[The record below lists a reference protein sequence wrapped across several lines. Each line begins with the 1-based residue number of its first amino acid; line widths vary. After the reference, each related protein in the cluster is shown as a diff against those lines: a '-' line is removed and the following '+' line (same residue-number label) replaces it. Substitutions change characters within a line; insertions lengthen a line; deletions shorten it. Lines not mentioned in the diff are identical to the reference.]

1 MEYKRNKTF
10 LSQKGTKSIDNKE
23 ALYSK
28 PLPSSRSGA
37 FYNTFPY
44 PTKISPEAI
53 AVYIACS
60 TNPGD
65 LVLDAF
71 AGSGSTGVAALLC
84 EHPTERMRKITKDLN
99 VTPVW
104 GARNAVLYEIGTY
117 ASFAI
122 KTILSRLSSREFTIA
137 VDSFLKKAQ
146 DLVGGLYEAIDLA
159 GDTGTIRYVIWSE
172 VLECPSCHSEISYF
186 EHGTSRDPVR
196 FKDEIVCPYCK
207 KVHHVEEM
215 PFTTEEHYD
224 RLLHKQVS
232 RKKRVPAW
240 IYGTTNGYNWDRQ
253 ATEADA
259 AYIAQIES
267 TCDVDDVPQEIQWG
281 ELHRAGYHYGITH
294 LHHFY
299 TARNYIVMSKLWK
312 LAETYPEKISDAL
325 KLLLLS
331 YNASHCTLMT
341 RVVAKK
347 NAKDFILTS
356 AQSGVLYI
364 SKLPVEKNILLGLKR
379 KVKPFAETYAKLQNC
394 TGQITI
400 HNGSSTKMK
409 ENNDSIDFIFTDP
422 PFGDFIPYAEVNQ
435 INELWLPKVTNRKD
449 EVIISASQGK
459 DVFTYQELLT
469 QVFSEINRVL
479 KPNHYASIVFH
490 AAKAKVWDVFSEAIT
505 GARLQIVH
513 TNILDKTQAS
523 FKQVVS
529 DGSVQGDPLFLL
541 KKSLARKNTSRLT
554 DEEVLHSLL
563 ADHISDPDFDNRKCF
578 SWYINRCLELGI
590 DVTMD
595 AKQVYEYYDSQKR
608 AK

>member
-1 MEYKRNKTF
+1 M
-10 LSQKGTKSIDNKE
+10 DNIK
-23 ALYSK
+23 ALYTK

-53 AVYIACS
+53 AVYIACT

-65 LVLDAF
+65 TVLDAF

-84 EHPTERMRKITKDLN
+84 EHPTKRMKEIAKSLD

-122 KTILSRLSSREFTIA
+122 KTILSRITNSEFTEA
-137 VDSFLKKAQ
+137 VDGFLNKAQ
-146 DLVGGLYEAIDLA
+146 DLVGKLYEVTDPAWA
-159 GDTGTIRYVIWSE
+159 TGTIRYIIWSE
-172 VLECPSCHSEISYF
+172 VLICPNCHAEISYF
-186 EHGTSRDPVR
+186 ERGTSRNPVQ
-196 FKDEIVCPYCK
+196 FKDEIVCPHCK
-207 KVHHVEEM
+207 KVHHIDEM
-215 PFTTEEHYD
+215 PFATEEYYD
-224 RLLHKQVS
+224 ASLQRQTS
-232 RKKRVPAW
+232 RKKRIPAW
-240 IYGTTNGYNWDRQ
+240 IYGTTNGCNWDRQ
-253 ATEADA
+253 ATEADVSRVKE
-259 AYIAQIES
+259 IEDNYPFND
-267 TCDVDDVPQEIQWG
+267 TPQEIQWG

-312 LAETYPEKISDAL
+312 LTETYAENIADAL

-347 NAKDFILTS
+347 KAKDFILTS

-379 KVKPFAETYAKLQNC
+379 KVKPFAEAYTMLQDC
-394 TGQITI
+394 TGQVTI
-400 HNGSSTKMK
+400 RNSSSAKMK
-409 ENNDSIDFIFTDP
+409 ESDNSIDFVFTDP

-435 INELWLPKVTNRKD
+435 INELWLNKVTRRED
-449 EVIISASQGK
+449 EIIISASQGK
-459 DVFTYQELLT
+459 DVLTYQKLLT

-479 KPNHYASIVFH
+479 KPTHYASIVFH
-490 AAKAKVWDVFSEAIT
+490 AAKAKVWDAFSEAVT
-505 GARLQIVH
+505 GAGLQIVL

-541 KKSLARKNTSRLT
+541 KKSSARKHVSQLT
-554 DEEVLHSLL
+554 DKDVLRSLL
-563 ADHISDPDFDNRKCF
+563 TDHMTDPSFDNRTCF
-578 SWYINRCLELGI
+578 SWYVNRCMKLGV
-590 DVTMD
+590 DVKMD
-595 AKQVYEYYDSQKR
+595 AKQVYEFYNSQKK

>member
-1 MEYKRNKTF
+1 M
-10 LSQKGTKSIDNKE
+10 DNKE

-595 AKQVYEYYDSQKR
+595 AKQLYEYYDSQKR
-608 AK
+608 YK

>member
-1 MEYKRNKTF
+1 M
-10 LSQKGTKSIDNKE
+10 DNKE

-53 AVYIACS
+53 AVYIACF

>member
-1 MEYKRNKTF
+1 M
-10 LSQKGTKSIDNKE
+10 DNKE

-459 DVFTYQELLT
+459 DVFTYQKLLT